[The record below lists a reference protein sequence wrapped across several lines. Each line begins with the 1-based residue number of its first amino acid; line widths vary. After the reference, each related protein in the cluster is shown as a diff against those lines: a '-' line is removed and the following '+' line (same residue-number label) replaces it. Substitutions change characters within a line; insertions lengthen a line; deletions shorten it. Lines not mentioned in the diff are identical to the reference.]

1 MYYRYET
8 QKEDGTWTGICT
20 IFNPS
25 QRRKLNR
32 FIHVPKWCEKDGNA
46 DKKPLLLVMAIAIAM
61 LISTSAFASPSI
73 SKKRMTLMPGEK
85 VRLTLTGVKGA
96 RWKSSNKRVASV
108 AKDGTVTAK
117 KAGLAAITACK
128 GRVRLTCKVSVTLA
142 KPTSLS
148 LNADYVK
155 MGKGKTFRLKAFV
168 WPDLPYLV
176 RWASSDKSI
185 ATISANGIIRAKK
198 KGNVLISA
206 WCGTMTQIC
215 VVTVTKKK
223 AGSVHRVWNRSK
235 KTHTSNRATAPIW
248 LCRCRDERKTT

>member
-1 MYYRYET
+1 MKNIKR
-8 QKEDGTWTGICT
+8 
-20 IFNPS
+20 
-25 QRRKLNR
+25 
-32 FIHVPKWCEKDGNA
+32 
-46 DKKPLLLVMAIAIAM
+46 PLLLVMAIMIAM

-96 RWKSSNKRVASV
+96 QWKSSNKRVASV

-117 KAGLAAITACK
+117 KAGLAAITATK
-128 GRVRLTCKVSVTLA
+128 GRIRLTCKVSVTLA

-176 RWASSDKSI
+176 RWASSDKRI

-198 KGNVLISA
+198 KGKVLISA

-215 VVTVTKKK
+215 VVTVTKK
-223 AGSVHRVWNRSK
+223 GGVSSQSVEPLKEDTYIKPRGGPDMTMPMPR
-235 KTHTSNRATAPIW
+235 
-248 LCRCRDERKTT
+248 